1 MTAITKDL
9 ASCILDLARDGT
21 SQGRGTLLKAITNL
35 YEKTEYSQSDAEHEL
50 MVDILGRLVG
60 DIETEVRRY
69 LAQRLAV
76 NDHAP
81 HELMVMLA
89 NDEIE
94 VAKPILLESGVLE
107 DSDLVEIVR
116 QRTAEHRLAIATR
129 AEVSEMVS
137 DAIVESG
144 DEDVIETLL
153 RNPSAELSRAASE
166 YLVASSQKI
175 DRFQKPL
182 LARADLPSDLAHR
195 MFWWVSAALRRHIME
210 NFAIEVAMAD
220 RDLDQSA
227 SGVMEEPSHFGRRP
241 SHAERLVARL
251 VELGEFN
258 ELFLVQSLRHQ
269 HVSVFIAGIAH
280 MAGVDLSMARRI
292 IFDKGGEALT
302 LACKAM
308 GMDRANFAAIFL
320 RIRKAVNQ
328 GAATQ
333 PVVLERMLAHY
344 DKMSRG
350 RAKAIVALWQQD
362 AHLVTAIMPP
372 GLTAR
377 AS

>member
-1 MTAITKDL
+1 MTAITNDL
-9 ASCILDLARDGT
+9 AGCILDLARDSS

-35 YEKTEYSQSDAEHEL
+35 YEKTEYNQSAAEREL
-50 MVDILGRLVG
+50 MIDILGRLVG

-69 LAQRLAV
+69 LARRLSV

-107 DSDLVEIVR
+107 DPDLVEIVR

-129 AEVSEMVS
+129 AELSEMVS

-153 RNPSAELSRAASE
+153 RNPSAALSRAASE

-175 DRFQKPL
+175 DRFQKPM
-182 LARADLPSDLAHR
+182 LARADLPPDLAHR

-210 NFAIEVAMAD
+210 NFAVEIAMVD
-220 RDLDQSA
+220 RDLDPSA

-241 SHAERLVARL
+241 SNAERLVARL

-280 MAGVDLSMARRI
+280 MAGVDLNMARRI

-302 LACKAM
+302 LACKAI

-320 RIRKAVNQ
+320 RIRKAVNN
-328 GAATQ
+328 GAPTQ
-333 PVVLERMLAHY
+333 PAVLERMLAQY

-350 RAKAIVALWQQD
+350 KAKAILRLWQQD
-362 AHLVTAIMPP
+362 AHLVAAVIPP